1 LLLRAKSYDFTSGLE
16 QGEGVENVGSEAD
29 NACLV

>member
-1 LLLRAKSYDFTSGLE
+1 LLLRAKSYEFISGLE
-16 QGEGVENVGSEAD
+16 QGEDIEEVKSGAD